1 MAKNGYVSVD
11 GKARKIGKYFVGDEN
26 GVARKVTKAYI
37 GDENGKA
44 RLCYVAHV
52 HDYSIYTYAQ
62 GTALRHNVTKTC
74 SCGAF
79 ITTDELHS
87 YESYGSWIS
96 VGADGCYKKKKC
108 ICGRK
113 VDGSPSAHAW
123 PTTGEVLTKATCSSM
138 GTQKLIAI
146 CCGYS
151 KTESIPINPNNHGN
165 YTSKITVQA
174 TCTQTGVR
182 TYTCGCGKHSYTETI
197 KRTDHRYGPDGKC
210 MYCGFGSVLG

>member
-52 HDYSIYTYAQ
+52 HNYAIVTYQKIDSSQHKTTLACDCGSYMYRYDDHTCIDDYSKVSSYNASGHKYKSKCACGYSRDSNTYT
-62 GTALRHNVTKTC
+62 HVNKT
-74 SCGAF
+74 
-79 ITTDELHS
+79 
-87 YESYGSWIS
+87 Y
-96 VGADGCYKKKKC
+96 
-108 ICGRK
+108 
-113 VDGSPSAHAW
+113 
-123 PTTGEVLTKATCSSM
+123 VLEYSTCSSK
-138 GTQKLIAI
+138 GKNKVACQTCDYFYEQDRALDP
-146 CCGYS
+146 Y
-151 KTESIPINPNNHGN
+151 NHGN
-165 YTSKITVQA
+165 YTSKITTQA

-197 KRTDHRYGPDGKC
+197 ERAAHRYGPDGKC
-210 MYCGFGSVLG
+210 MYCGFGSVSG